1 MRDTLIIALEAAWE
15 LDPVRLEGKLWEEVE
30 KSDQMCYDFHSFK
43 ESVEQV
49 SNQKRRMP
57 YLCLFADFGY

>member
-30 KSDQMCYDFHSFK
+30 KSDQMCYDFHGFK
-43 ESVEQV
+43 KSVEQV

-57 YLCLFADFGY
+57 YLCVFTDFGY